1 MRASEQNEGVEG
13 GGNDI
18 LYCLPNTN
26 GRHSK
31 PQWLYNPILLH
42 KLYIDVNCF
51 NYSDKK
57 DVTKHAY

>member
-42 KLYIDVNCF
+42 KL
-51 NYSDKK
+51 
-57 DVTKHAY
+57 